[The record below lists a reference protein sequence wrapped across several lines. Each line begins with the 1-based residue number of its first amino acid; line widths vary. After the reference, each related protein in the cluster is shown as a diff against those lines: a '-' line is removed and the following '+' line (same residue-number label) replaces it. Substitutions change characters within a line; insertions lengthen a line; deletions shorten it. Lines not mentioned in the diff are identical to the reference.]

1 MIYKDKSMFEKG
13 AGEKMKKIIFG
24 ILILLFTTTC
34 FAAKFA
40 SSYKGCRKLATK
52 HNMTVVIDNEQ
63 MFYAECKNP
72 SFEQKSYVLYYIY
85 KPYTD
90 LNVNIICCYIN
101 GEFCSKIKSYN
112 DGQLYNNYYSADV
125 SLSNERAVLSNS
137 TGDIYL
143 TDYGVKHYTAL
154 LKYYRA
160 DLLIKFNK
168 ELGIF
173 IPDDKRKEYQLDNID
188 KLKKEL
194 Y

>member
-1 MIYKDKSMFEKG
+1 MARLWRRISRAG

-24 ILILLFTTTC
+24 ILVLLFTTTC

-137 TGDIYL
+137 TGEVYL
-143 TDYGVKHYTAL
+143 TDYGIKHYTAL

-194 Y
+194 V

>member
-1 MIYKDKSMFEKG
+1 MARLWRRISRVG
-13 AGEKMKKIIFG
+13 AGEKMKKFIFG

-137 TGDIYL
+137 TGEVYL
-143 TDYGVKHYTAL
+143 TDYGIKHYTAL

-194 Y
+194 I

>member
-1 MIYKDKSMFEKG
+1 MKLE
-13 AGEKMKKIIFG
+13 GEKMKKIIFG

-85 KPYTD
+85 KPYAD

-194 Y
+194 N

>member
-1 MIYKDKSMFEKG
+1 
-13 AGEKMKKIIFG
+13 MKKIIFG

-143 TDYGVKHYTAL
+143 TDYGVKHYTSL

>member
-1 MIYKDKSMFEKG
+1 M
-13 AGEKMKKIIFG
+13 
-24 ILILLFTTTC
+24 
-34 FAAKFA
+34 
-40 SSYKGCRKLATK
+40 
-52 HNMTVVIDNEQ
+52 
-63 MFYAECKNP
+63 
-72 SFEQKSYVLYYIY
+72 YYIY

-194 Y
+194 N